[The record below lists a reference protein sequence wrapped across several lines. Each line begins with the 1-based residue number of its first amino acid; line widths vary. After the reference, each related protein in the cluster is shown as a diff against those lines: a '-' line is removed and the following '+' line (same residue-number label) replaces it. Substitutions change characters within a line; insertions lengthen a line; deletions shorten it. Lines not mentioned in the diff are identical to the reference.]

1 MQFFQVVLALVAN
14 AFIVLGHPVAGG
26 VKDYFASKSTSSKA
40 FNGASI
46 IKVCITLQELFH
58 FIDFFC

>member
-1 MQFFQVVLALVAN
+1 MHSL
-14 AFIVLGHPVAGG
+14 VLGHPVAGG

-40 FNGASI
+40 FNGATI

-58 FIDFFC
+58 FIDSFC